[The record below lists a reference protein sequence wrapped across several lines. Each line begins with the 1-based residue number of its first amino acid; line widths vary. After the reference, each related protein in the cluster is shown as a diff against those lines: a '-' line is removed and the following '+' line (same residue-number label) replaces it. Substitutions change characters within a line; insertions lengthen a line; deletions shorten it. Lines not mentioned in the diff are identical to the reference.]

1 MSNQPD
7 GIYQSVSSSSG
18 VSMQAAKGNYNTQ
31 TTNQN
36 VHLSEEKKDLAEAAA
51 EIQRLLKQL
60 EISNPNATEVQK
72 VAYVNDETTPSLKR
86 RAVAA
91 LKSGT
96 ETAIEEF
103 LDNSYFNVG
112 KAVIKSWMK
121 PK

>member
-1 MSNQPD
+1 
-7 GIYQSVSSSSG
+7 
-18 VSMQAAKGNYNTQ
+18 MQAAKGDDNTQ
-31 TTNQN
+31 LTKQN
-36 VHLSEEKKDLAEAAA
+36 VHLSEENKTLAETAG

-60 EISNPNATEVQK
+60 EISNPNATEVEK
-72 VAYVNDETTPSLKR
+72 VAYVNDETTPSIKC

-96 ETAIEEF
+96 EVAIEEF

-112 KAVIKSWMK
+112 KAVIKSWIE